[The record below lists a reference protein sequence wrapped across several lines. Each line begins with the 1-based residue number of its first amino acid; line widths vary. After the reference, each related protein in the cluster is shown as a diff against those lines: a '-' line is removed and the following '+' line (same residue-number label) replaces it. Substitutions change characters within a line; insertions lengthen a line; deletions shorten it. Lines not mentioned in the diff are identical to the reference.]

1 MNANIKVPKL
11 ISRPFL
17 LLRLVVFVFLL
28 LLNILIL
35 SFAAFNITASRTWEK
50 YVSAG
55 PSLAVFNSSV
65 FLFLSLLLLGE
76 RKYSH
81 AIPPV
86 SMLLAEVCW
95 MSFMT
100 VLTFLSSVLS
110 TRIGPAKMCSS
121 VPVNMAMCSSSIL
134 ILPVSWM
141 NFFVFFAYSL
151 TLSIVATLH
160 APLVPGIWYSAV
172 SDVPWFDFSPFPSE
186 KSDLEHQTVYGDA
199 FRSSPSGFGTKH
211 NANEGRQ
218 TLKVPPRA
226 PWLSLPRSSFA
237 LSVSSFTPA
246 WAKQHNVGLTRGLDN
261 PFGRSLSEGSTTH
274 HGTPVQRPARTI
286 TKPTFEA
293 SLHERDDDPFAASS
307 KRDTTTT
314 KVSGDYH
321 DKKRSLQPLAGFNNL
336 FRWSIATTSGD
347 CYNKDQSTGE
357 RDVDVLAAQNT
368 LDRTSL
374 TTVTTTTAV
383 LSPADRQSVSSLFP
397 HDVREEDWNFPLT
410 KPPFRNGRGEGW
422 ATAGAMQSTPPTGRG
437 QGRR

>member
-1 MNANIKVPKL
+1 MNANPKVPKL

-17 LLRLVVFVFLL
+17 LLRLVAFVFLL

-65 FLFLSLLLLGE
+65 FFFLSLLLLGE

-95 MSFMT
+95 VSFMT

-121 VPVNMAMCSSSIL
+121 IPVNMAMCSSSIL

-141 NFFVFFAYSL
+141 NFFVFFAYSV
-151 TLSIVATLH
+151 TLSIVAILH
-160 APLVPGIWYSAV
+160 APFVPDIWYSAV
-172 SDVPWFDFSPFPSE
+172 SDVPWFDFSPFHSE
-186 KSDLEHQTVYGDA
+186 KSDLEHQTIYGDA
-199 FRSSPSGFGTKH
+199 FRSSPSVFGTKY
-211 NANEGRQ
+211 NGDDGRQ

-226 PWLSLPRSSFA
+226 PWLSLPRGSFA
-237 LSVSSFTPA
+237 LSVSSYTPA
-246 WAKQHNVGLTRGLDN
+246 WAKQHNAGLTRGLDN
-261 PFGRSLSEGSTTH
+261 PFSRPFNEGSATH
-274 HGTPVQRPARTI
+274 HGAPVQHPARAI
-286 TKPTFEA
+286 MKPTFEA
-293 SLHERDDDPFAASS
+293 IPHERDDDPFAAPS
-307 KRDTTTT
+307 KHDTTTT
-314 KVSGDYH
+314 KVSYDYH
-321 DKKRSLQPLAGFNNL
+321 DKKRSLQPLAGLNNL
-336 FRWSIATTSGD
+336 FRWSVASTSGE
-347 CYNKDQSTGE
+347 CYKDQSTDKRGI
-357 RDVDVLAAQNT
+357 DVLAVQNP
-368 LDRTSL
+368 LDRSSIS
-374 TTVTTTTAV
+374 TVTTTTAV
-383 LSPADRQSVSSLFP
+383 LSPADRKSVSSLFP
-397 HDVREEDWNFPLT
+397 HDVREEDWNLPLT

-422 ATAGAMQSTPPTGRG
+422 KTAGAMQSDTPTGRG